1 MCKYCDQHSNDCCI
15 YSDPLTKEWYEDI
28 ETFEWDDYDDGFV
41 HYKNYIKYC
50 PYCGK
55 KLGQIGNEEV

>member
-15 YSDPLTKEWYEDI
+15 YSDSLTKEWYEDI

-41 HYKNYIKYC
+41 HQKNYINYC
-50 PYCGK
+50 PYCGR
-55 KLGQIGNEEV
+55 KLE

>member
-41 HYKNYIKYC
+41 HQKNYINYC
-50 PYCGK
+50 PYCGR
-55 KLGQIGNEEV
+55 KLE

>member
-41 HYKNYIKYC
+41 HQKNYINYC
-50 PYCGK
+50 PYCGR
-55 KLGQIGNEEV
+55 KLMENK

>member
-41 HYKNYIKYC
+41 HQKNYINYC
-50 PYCGK
+50 PYCGR
-55 KLGQIGNEEV
+55 KLTENK

>member
-28 ETFEWDDYDDGFV
+28 ETLEWDDYDDEYV
-41 HYKNYIKYC
+41 HQKNYINYC
-50 PYCGK
+50 PYCGR
-55 KLGQIGNEEV
+55 KLTENKQL